1 MAGWAA
7 ASGLEMEGLEMEGKE
22 GSGLM
27 QASES
32 AQNLAVELGEL
43 VIQVG
48 MGGMQEDKEVQDEME
63 DCLLE
68 VLEEVS
74 PGIADQKF
82 AKGKVVE

>member
-1 MAGWAA
+1 
-7 ASGLEMEGLEMEGKE
+7 MEVKE

-27 QASES
+27 QASELG
-32 AQNLAVELGEL
+32 QNLAVELGEL
-43 VIQVG
+43 VIQAG
-48 MGGMQEDKEVQDEME
+48 MGGRREDKEVQDETE

-68 VLEEVS
+68 VPEEGS

>member
-1 MAGWAA
+1 
-7 ASGLEMEGLEMEGKE
+7 MEGKE

-48 MGGMQEDKEVQDEME
+48 MGGMREDKEVQDEME

-68 VLEEVS
+68 VLEEGS
-74 PGIADQKF
+74 LGIVDQKF

>member
-1 MAGWAA
+1 
-7 ASGLEMEGLEMEGKE
+7 MEVRE

-27 QASES
+27 QASEL
-32 AQNLAVELGEL
+32 AQNQAVELGEL

-48 MGGMQEDKEVQDEME
+48 MGERREDKEVQDEME

-68 VLEEVS
+68 VLEEEF

>member
-1 MAGWAA
+1 
-7 ASGLEMEGLEMEGKE
+7 MEVRE

-27 QASES
+27 QAAES
-32 AQNLAVELGEL
+32 AQNLVVESGEL

-48 MGGMQEDKEVQDEME
+48 MGERREDKEVQDETE

-68 VLEEVS
+68 VLEEES

-82 AKGKVVE
+82 AKGKAVG

>member
-1 MAGWAA
+1 
-7 ASGLEMEGLEMEGKE
+7 MEVRE

-27 QASES
+27 QAAES
-32 AQNLAVELGEL
+32 ARNQAIELGEL

-48 MGGMQEDKEVQDEME
+48 MGERREDKEVQDETE

-68 VLEEVS
+68 VLEEEF

-82 AKGKVVE
+82 AKGKAVG

>member
-1 MAGWAA
+1 
-7 ASGLEMEGLEMEGKE
+7 MEVRE

-27 QASES
+27 QACES
-32 AQNLAVELGEL
+32 DLNLVVELGEL

-48 MGGMQEDKEVQDEME
+48 MGGRREDKEVQGEME

-68 VLEEVS
+68 VLEGGS

-82 AKGKVVE
+82 AKGKAVG

>member
-7 ASGLEMEGLEMEGKE
+7 ASGLEMEGWEMEGKE

-32 AQNLAVELGEL
+32 AQNLAFELGEL

-48 MGGMQEDKEVQDEME
+48 MGGMREDKEVQDEME

-74 PGIADQKF
+74 PGIADQNF
-82 AKGKVVE
+82 AKGTVVE

>member
-1 MAGWAA
+1 
-7 ASGLEMEGLEMEGKE
+7 MEGKE

-48 MGGMQEDKEVQDEME
+48 MGGMREDKEVQDEME